1 MCGFVPAH
9 PSRMAGK
16 RHHLQLPEGMEG
28 RTRIQWSAGIHRIA
42 VRVAPNLGRLLLGA
56 CSMTLILTSCAQ
68 NDQPPPFVPAR
79 PAARGGTESPN
90 TLRLGE
96 SVELFVMED
105 PSFNGIYR
113 IREKGDIIIP
123 KVGRIGVQ
131 GLTVEAAQSKIQQ
144 NLLSSQLT
152 SATVILDR
160 VTQAGVRNFA
170 ETPKLLV
177 FVTGKVN
184 KPGQHMIAVEGS
196 GGVLAYEALLIAG
209 GPTQFADEKHSY
221 ILRKGAQGSR
231 QKIPVDF
238 RSIRQGN
245 ANDVPLVEGDMI
257 FVPERRFAL

>member
-1 MCGFVPAH
+1 MHRRTTAY
-9 PSRMAGK
+9 RLWAGDNCVET
-16 RHHLQLPEGMEG
+16 LAG
-28 RTRIQWSAGIHRIA
+28 RKSGWWRTGVCS
-42 VRVAPNLGRLLLGA
+42 VACLLV
-56 CSMTLILTSCAQ
+56 SCAQ
-68 NDQPPPFVPAR
+68 NEQSPPYIPAR
-79 PAARGGTESPN
+79 SVTRPTADSPN
-90 TLRLGE
+90 TLRMGE

-105 PSFNGIYR
+105 PSFNGVYKV
-113 IREKGDIIIP
+113 REKGDIILP
-123 KVGRIGVQ
+123 KVGRISVQ

-144 NLLSSQLT
+144 NLLSTQLT
-152 SATVILDR
+152 AATVILDR

-177 FVTGKVN
+177 FGTGKVN

-209 GPTQFADEKHSY
+209 GPTQFGDEKHSY
-221 ILRKGAQGSR
+221 ILRKGAQGTR

>member
-1 MCGFVPAH
+1 MWL
-9 PSRMAGK
+9 R
-16 RHHLQLPEGMEG
+16 
-28 RTRIQWSAGIHRIA
+28 
-42 VRVAPNLGRLLLGA
+42 LGA
-56 CSMTLILTSCAQ
+56 IVVVSVLASCAQ
-68 NDQPPPFVPAR
+68 NAQPPPFVPAR
-79 PAARGGTESPN
+79 NTTRPTIDSPSV
-90 TLRLGE
+90 LRLGE

-105 PSFNGIYR
+105 PSFNGVYKV
-113 IREKGDIIIP
+113 REKGDIILP
-123 KVGRIGVQ
+123 KVGRIPVQ

-144 NLLSSQLT
+144 NLLTTQLT
-152 SATVILDR
+152 AATVILDR
-160 VTQAGVRNFA
+160 VTQAGVRNFS

-184 KPGQHMIAVEGS
+184 KPGQHMIAIEGN

-209 GPTQFADEKHSY
+209 GPTPFADEKHSY

-245 ANDVPLVEGDMI
+245 CNDVPLLEGDMI